1 MLNLKKVIALVC
13 VFALALSTVAFGA
26 TYADVPEDSAY
37 YEAVETLTKLG
48 IVEGDA
54 NGYRPEDGVT
64 RAEMAALIARIQGYG
79 ETARPAANTAF
90 TDVPS
95 THWASGY
102 IANAAGMGIIN
113 GYGDGTF
120 GPEDPVLY
128 EQAIKMVMATLGYT
142 PFAEKNGGYPT
153 GYLAAAQRYN
163 VSLAV
168 ANAAVGQQANRGTV
182 AQILANALDT
192 PLMVQAGW
200 NTNGEVE
207 YKIAEGELVTEYIYD
222 ATMNGGAGGYYPA
235 TTTKGY
241 KTLMSENLGYVKI
254 RGILYANDVTSIY
267 GSKTINTNEPSRVWI
282 AVYDDYGTENK
293 KFAQKANNEY
303 LVGGLDVEGLL
314 GRSVIA
320 YTKANA
326 KDEFELLSIAVDANR
341 NKELVINLDQY
352 AAGGVATVSGG
363 VVTAISDVA
372 YYKEGANDTT
382 DIKIEAGA
390 VLVVNGVYTAITSSV
405 DIATEVSGIT
415 TYGGTIKFIDNDESN
430 GYDVVFVDYAATGVV
445 DEVGK
450 SKVSFK
456 NLVAGAINRDSIK
469 YDLEDENKVL
479 VVKKDGEEIDVAE
492 LAEWDIVSIY
502 ATGYNANYIVIEV
515 IGTQVVGTVAS
526 TKVSTTSATGYAY
539 RIDGTWYDAAEGHF
553 DADKLEIN
561 LGGTIYIDEFGK
573 IAAYVEGGGVSNAN
587 YGFVL
592 GKSAKAPEFGG
603 STPELKVQ
611 MLTADGVKIM
621 SLKNNFRLE
630 RTGATPDAIID
641 LTTGFSVDASGN
653 VTGASAAVWNTDIN
667 GMIGTVVRYEANAD
681 GVISKLTVEGHD
693 GVSNAKFNEK
703 SLGATDLEFDAENNK
718 FTLTAGSGAN
728 GAGNTNG
735 GYVEDNTIV
744 FIVDT
749 VSAGVYD
756 ADDCAIAT
764 LADLND
770 KDTVDVIASYQ
781 DAKAD
786 SVNIIVVE
794 KASLAVS
801 TTAGLA
807 VVKEVGTAT
816 NDEDESIYEITFLAN
831 GDEVTAKTTADV
843 ATLISTW
850 ISEGD
855 IVKIKV
861 GSNGLITS
869 LARVFDFG
877 AKYVAD
883 DDDDTATPVSVPAST
898 DEYIAIRSKSLDND
912 NATVKAAYYGASI
925 VGVNEAF
932 AGGVV
937 TGYNKKTQEATIS
950 DLGTAGTYK
959 LSTKGAKVYVIDV
972 TGRTTDIFVGS
983 YGDFGYFAA
992 LYDGVAGNLFEANNN
1007 TAIHTGMA
1015 DATAQTYADHVYVR
1029 TYEDKVT
1036 DVVIVK
1042 GSIDD
1047 AE

>member
-13 VFALALSTVAFGA
+13 VFALALTTVAFGA

-48 IVEGDA
+48 IVEGDD

-79 ETARPAANTAF
+79 ETAKAAANTNF

-95 THWASGY
+95 THWASGF

-113 GYGDGTF
+113 GYGDGNF

-163 VSLAV
+163 VALAV
-168 ANAAVGQQANRGTV
+168 ANAAVGQEANRGTV
-182 AQILANALDT
+182 AQILANAIDT
-192 PLMVQAGW
+192 PLMIQAGW

-254 RGILYANDVTSIY
+254 RGILYANDYTSIY
-267 GSKTINTNEPSRVWI
+267 GSKTIDTNEPSKVWI
-282 AVYDDYGTENK
+282 AVVDDYGTENK

-303 LVGGLDVEGLL
+303 LVGDLDAEGLL

-326 KDEFELLSIAVDANR
+326 KDEFELLSVAVDTNR
-341 NKELVINLDQY
+341 NKELVIDLDQY
-352 AAGGVATVSGG
+352 DAGGVASVSGG

-415 TYGGTIKFIDNDESN
+415 AYGGTIKFIDNDESN

-450 SKVSFK
+450 SKVTFK
-456 NLVAGAINRDSIK
+456 NLVAGAISRDSIK
-469 YDLEDENKVL
+469 YDLEDESKVL
-479 VVKKDGEEIDVAE
+479 IVKKDGEVIDVAD

-502 ATGYNANYIVIEV
+502 ATGYNANYIVMEV
-515 IGTQVVGTVAS
+515 IGTQITGTVAS
-526 TKVSTTSATGYAY
+526 TKNSNTSATGTAY

-573 IAAYVEGGGVSNAN
+573 IAAFVEDGGISSSAK

-592 GKSAKAPEFGG
+592 GASAKAAEFGG
-603 STPELKVQ
+603 STPDIKLQV
-611 MLTADGVKIM
+611 LTADGVKIM
-621 SLKNNFRLE
+621 PLKNNFRLE
-630 RTGATPDAIID
+630 ANGASDAIVD
-641 LTTGFSVDASGN
+641 LTNWTVSATGVVSGDSGYWS
-653 VTGASAAVWNTDIN
+653 TIN
-667 GMIGTVVRYEANAD
+667 GYIGAVVRYEANAD
-681 GVISKLTVEGHD
+681 GVITKLTEEGHD
-693 GVSNAKFNEK
+693 GVSNAKFNVK
-703 SLGATDLEFDAENNK
+703 TLGATDLEFDAENNK
-718 FTLTAGSGAN
+718 FTLTTGSGAN
-728 GAGNTNG
+728 DAGNTAG
-735 GYVEDNTIV
+735 GYVEADTIV
-744 FIVDT
+744 FVVDAT
-749 VSAGVYD
+749 RSGGSITGYD
-756 ADDCAIAT
+756 ADDCAVAT

-770 KDTVDVIASYQ
+770 KDTVDVLASYM

-786 SVNIIVVE
+786 TVNIIVVE

-801 TTAGLA
+801 TTANIA
-807 VVKEVGTAT
+807 VVKEVSSAT
-816 NDEDESIYEITFLAN
+816 NDADESILEITYLAN
-831 GDEVTAKTTADV
+831 GEEVTAKTTADA
-843 ATLISTW
+843 ATAAASW

-855 IVKIKV
+855 IAKIKV
-861 GSNGLITS
+861 GSNGLIS
-869 LARVFDFG
+869 SVAAVYDFG
-877 AKYVAD
+877 AAYEVSDDNQDGATAGNGDAD
-883 DDDDTATPVSVPAST
+883 DVWV
-898 DEYIAIRSKSLDND
+898 AIRDKNLASD
-912 NATVKAAYYGASI
+912 NATVLATAVLAAGT
-925 VGVNEAF
+925 NEVF
-932 AGGVV
+932 DGGVV
-937 TGYNKKTQEATIS
+937 TGYNKKTQEATINGGS
-950 DLGTAGTYK
+950 TYK
-959 LSTKGAKVYVIDV
+959 LSTKGANVYVIDV
-972 TGRTTDIFVGS
+972 TGNKTIIEAGS

-992 LYDGVAGNLFEANNN
+992 LYDGTNGNLYKANNS
-1007 TAIHTGMA
+1007 TAIHSGMT
-1015 DATAQTYADHVYVR
+1015 DAVAQTYADHVYVR